1 MKTHIV
7 TKPFNGHAVGDEVDA
22 REWLNTDKLERCRY
36 LVSKESIKEKVAK
49 LKGE

>member
-1 MKTHIV
+1 MKTHVV
-7 TKPFNGHAVGDEVDA
+7 TKEFNGYSIGDEVDA

-36 LVSKESIKEKVAK
+36 LERKESAKERIAK